1 MPPGGTVGIEVEPS
15 DLALFLVHVEAVI
28 AKAVLIQAENVTSLF
43 GQNPCDLLVGAFRLA
58 PINGNLIALVKHFL
72 NAVAFLV
79 DGDAAHGNSCRFSLY
94 LTSCQGQAQ
103 CIRCFHRVL
112 FKELI
117 EVSGTNHDD
126 VVGVLLLHLLVFLPS
141 IVALVADSCNR
152 ISRQFSRLL
161 GLFRLL
167 FQSVV
172 ETILP
177 QPFQKGGKIQ
187 FKRNEGAIE
196 KLHLSPCQ

>member
-1 MPPGGTVGIEVEPS
+1 MPPGGTVGIEIEPS
-15 DLALFLVHVEAVI
+15 DLALFLVHVEAII
-28 AKAVLIQAENVTSLF
+28 AKAVLVEAENVTSLF
-43 GQNPCDLLVGAFRLA
+43 GQNPCDLLIGAFRLA
-58 PINGNLIALVKHFL
+58 PINGNLIALVQQSLYRF
-72 NAVAFLV
+72 AFLV
-79 DGDAAHGNSCRFSLY
+79 DGDATHGDSCRFSLY

-103 CIRCFHRVL
+103 RIRCFHRIL

-141 IVALVADSCNR
+141 IVALDADSCNR
-152 ISRQFSRLL
+152 ISRQVSRLL

-172 ETILP
+172 EAILTKP
-177 QPFQKGGKIQ
+177 LHEGGKIQ
-187 FKRNEGAIE
+187 FKRNEGAVE
-196 KLHLSPCQ
+196 KLHLASCQ